1 MKKVFLILMALIVV
15 GVGIKVSQRYQFNP
29 YYWYVVQSYKQ
40 EIKIPADFVTTDG
53 LGDPHALIAHGGGV
67 GSFVYTNSVQA
78 VNDSLNKRFTFI
90 ELDLLKTSDGH
101 LIGGHDWISFKR
113 MVAYGD
119 LKDQPLSF
127 EEAKN
132 NKVNGKWDPIS
143 AENIRHLMERYP
155 NWILVT
161 DKIQDFD
168 LLLKEVPFPDRLVVE
183 VFSVEDYVRALH
195 SGIKFPMF
203 SAKNVSYAKIAKIYG
218 FPIIAVNI
226 RRMFK
231 SPERSEML
239 EDFVA
244 KGVGVWGYYTT
255 FKQKDDKE
263 FLRQNLGRTLSKVY
277 TDSLCPDFDPQ

>member
-1 MKKVFLILMALIVV
+1 MKR
-15 GVGIKVSQRYQFNP
+15 Q
-29 YYWYVVQSYKQ
+29 
-40 EIKIPADFVTTDG
+40 
-53 LGDPHALIAHGGGV
+53 
-67 GSFVYTNSVQA
+67 
-78 VNDSLNKRFTFI
+78 
-90 ELDLLKTSDGH
+90 
-101 LIGGHDWISFKR
+101 
-113 MVAYGD
+113 
-119 LKDQPLSF
+119 
-127 EEAKN
+127 KN

-155 NWILVT
+155 NWMLVT

-195 SGIKFPMF
+195 CGIKFPMF
-203 SAKNVSYAKIAKIYG
+203 SAKNVSYEKIAEIYG

-231 SPERSEML
+231 SPERSKML

-263 FLRQNLGRTLSKVY
+263 FLRQNRGRTLSKVY
-277 TDSLCPDFDPQ
+277 TDSLCPAFDPQ